1 MTAPSFA
8 DIGRVIA
15 SLGSRHFTRTFH
27 ALIEAHLS
35 APVDQ
40 LHWQSVEAPPGQAA
54 LGERTGARA
63 FETGTGRTLNLQA
76 QSHAARHLT
85 VRRFAPRRAF
95 SDHEREHLQTLAP
108 LLFSLLN
115 QHQRLALP
123 LADTARPAQS
133 LESRFHQRLQQSG
146 LTLSERET
154 QVCLGLLAGRTAAQ
168 QAEAL
173 KLTINTVD
181 SYQRRAAVKLNIRG
195 RHSLMRWLYAD
206 TEVEPVEETPSP
218 RVLAAGQPVPVVC
231 WLDLPTRV
239 GRQVGL
245 PASPPSWKPAGGFR

>member
-1 MTAPSFA
+1 MTTPSFA

-27 ALIEAHLS
+27 ALVEAHLT
-35 APVDQ
+35 APADQ
-40 LHWQSVEAPPGQAA
+40 LHWQSVEALSGQAA
-54 LGERTGARA
+54 LAERTSARV

-76 QSHAARHLT
+76 QSDAARHLT
-85 VRRFAPRRAF
+85 VRRFAPGQAF
-95 SDHEREHLQTLAP
+95 SDHEREHLQTIAP

-206 TEVEPVEETPSP
+206 TEVEHVEEAPSP
-218 RVLAAGQPVPVVC
+218 RLLATGQPVPVAC
-231 WLDLPTRV
+231 WLDLPSRY
-239 GRQVGL
+239 GRHAGL
-245 PASPPSWKPAGGFR
+245 PAPASTWKPAGGFP

>member
-1 MTAPSFA
+1 MTPPSFA
-8 DIGRVIA
+8 DIGKVIA

-27 ALIEAHLS
+27 ALVEAHLA

-40 LHWQSVEAPPGQAA
+40 LNWHSTETLPASDSLAERFGSRPGEAGS
-54 LGERTGARA
+54 
-63 FETGTGRTLNLQA
+63 GRTLNLRAQA
-76 QSHAARHLT
+76 DTGRRLT
-85 VRRFAPRRAF
+85 VHRFAPGQAF
-95 SDHEREHLQTLAP
+95 SEHERDHLHTIAP
-108 LLFSLLN
+108 LLFSLLG

-123 LADTARPAQS
+123 LAETARPAQS

-173 KLTINTVD
+173 NLTVNTVD

-206 TEVEPVEETPSP
+206 TALEPGEEAPSP
-218 RVLAAGQPVPVVC
+218 RMLAAGQPVPVAC
-231 WLDLPTRV
+231 WLDLPARA
-239 GRQVGL
+239 GRHLGL
-245 PASPPSWKPAGGFR
+245 PVPTSSWKAAGRFS